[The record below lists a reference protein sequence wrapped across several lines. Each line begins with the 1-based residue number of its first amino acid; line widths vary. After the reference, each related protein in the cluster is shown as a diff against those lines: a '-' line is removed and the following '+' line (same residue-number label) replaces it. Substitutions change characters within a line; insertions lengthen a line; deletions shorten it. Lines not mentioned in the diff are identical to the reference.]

1 MLDGEELRRDESD
14 PERLLYADGRPVD
27 PARYD
32 DVVYASAPP
41 APAPALDVT
50 SLLLTIADA
59 HRPADP
65 AADVDAGFF
74 HRTLRRWMGLS
85 PDDEP
90 AAARTPEWDYGF
102 WKAELHEEGELQHHA
117 AALAGGATPTRVS
130 TWCAVVWR
138 GEAAEPERYRY
149 WVATDTQGF
158 IQGSGWLTSAPDLLG
173 DSSSEAF
180 RASTVDE
187 VVAALLADADR

>member
-14 PERLLYADGRPVD
+14 PERLLHADGRPVD
-27 PARYD
+27 PARYE

-65 AADVDAGFF
+65 AADIDAGFF

-90 AAARTPEWDYGF
+90 AAAHTPEWDYGF

-158 IQGSGWLTSAPDLLG
+158 IQGSGWLTKAPDLLG
-173 DSSSEAF
+173 DGSSRFAASNVEEAI
-180 RASTVDE
+180 
-187 VVAALLADADR
+187 AALWAEPER